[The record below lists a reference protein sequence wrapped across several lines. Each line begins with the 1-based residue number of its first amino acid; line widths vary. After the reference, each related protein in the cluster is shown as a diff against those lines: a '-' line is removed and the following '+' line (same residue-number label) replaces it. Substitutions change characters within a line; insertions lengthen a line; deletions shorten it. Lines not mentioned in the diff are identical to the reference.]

1 MTEGMCSWEILQ
13 GMGNGIKLSMG
24 VCLDSFVF
32 REPNNLGMTPD
43 RKHVQQKQRVS
54 VSIGSCVTGSWSFK
68 QPLNHC
74 QCQPG
79 WGAPYCQRESWDKG
93 NCLRGNNPLA
103 PALER
108 ALARAQFVNTRQQEK
123 PRSSVPSICPSTLTT
138 QGSRCSTVSP
148 LDLYKVQ
155 IWKMCGC

>member
-13 GMGNGIKLSMG
+13 GMGTGIKLSMG

-43 RKHVQQKQRVS
+43 RKHVQQKQKVS
-54 VSIGSCVTGSWSFK
+54 VSIGSHVTGSWSFK
-68 QPLNHC
+68 QPLNHY

-79 WGAPYCQRESWDKG
+79 WGAPYCQKESWDKG
-93 NCLRGNNPLA
+93 NIPLA

-108 ALARAQFVNTRQQEK
+108 ALARAQFFHTGQQEK

-148 LDLYKVQ
+148 LDLYKLQ